1 LFACAV
7 DDMGHFVCDHE
18 LLVLGSERISDEKT
32 ILDLDGTDHILRKL
46 LAHGIHL
53 LLHQILLLEIVLLH
67 LPLILLILI
76 PLGTHPH
83 HLLLLLLRKHL
94 RLFTLYSNIKVSFN
108 LS

>member
-1 LFACAV
+1 
-7 DDMGHFVCDHE
+7 MGHFVCDHE
-18 LLVLGSERISDEKT
+18 LLVLGSALISQPKT